1 MRFYLKRLTDLNQ
14 NLELEI
20 LYCEV
25 YSVVRD
31 TPSAGVTLV
40 DFFFSLKFWDC
51 HMENIKNFEF

>member
-40 DFFFSLKFWDC
+40 DFFFFVEILRLSHGKY
-51 HMENIKNFEF
+51 